1 MVTDGARQRRA
12 TTARAGE
19 HSTSLRHPDL
29 AAMLTQELPGLV
41 RFAVGLTGQRE
52 DAEDLVATA
61 VAGLMSGTAP
71 IAAPGAYLRR
81 SIVNS
86 YLNEQRHQKVVQ
98 QHDARPETEP
108 SFSGIV
114 DRRIDLNTALADL
127 STIQRAVIIFR
138 YFEDLTVHQTADVLG
153 RPEGTIRRICH
164 DALALLRRSPA
175 LNDTDPQDRERP

>member
-1 MVTDGARQRRA
+1 MVTDGARRRPLSA
-12 TTARAGE
+12 ARAGE
-19 HSTSLRHPDL
+19 HSTSLRRSDL

-61 VAGLMSGTAP
+61 VAGLIGGTAP
-71 IAAPGAYLRR
+71 ISAPHAYLRR

-86 YLNEQRHQKVVQ
+86 YLNGQRHRKIVQ
-98 QHDARPETEP
+98 QHAARPETEP
-108 SFSGIV
+108 SFSGLV
-114 DRRIDLNTALADL
+114 DRKIDLNTALADL

-138 YFEDLTVHQTADVLG
+138 YFEDLNVHQTSDLLG

-164 DALALLRRSPA
+164 DAMALLRRSPA